1 MGLGR
6 QRKHEEPSA
15 GEHKSEDEVKVHVSF
30 YGGLRVDPGEL
41 LRSKA
46 AQDNIKKMCEVFGP
60 RSLDASEAESRF
72 PSTFVIPLAEV
83 ASARRFDP
91 DAYQLF
97 DRQDSG
103 TVGPRV

>member
-6 QRKHEEPSA
+6 QRKHEDPSA
-15 GEHKSEDEVKVHVSF
+15 GERKSEDEVKVHVSF

-60 RSLDASEAESRF
+60 RSLDASEAESRSQA
-72 PSTFVIPLAEV
+72 PPA
-83 ASARRFDP
+83 ASVQQDFG
-91 DAYQLF
+91 
-97 DRQDSG
+97 DSG
-103 TVGPRV
+103 AG